1 MARALDVLGLGLRLV
16 RFSVKELAAA
26 RVEATKRWPDSTV
39 SVTKAEA
46 RLHEASTRDEGEDG
60 EANLEGR
67 HDEAWSATSG
77 FIAQTT
83 AQLRDALSQRDTRRP
98 KQRLKPSSEI
108 VL

>member
-1 MARALDVLGLGLRLV
+1 MRRAL
-16 RFSVKELAAA
+16 EMN
-26 RVEATKRWPDSTV
+26 
-39 SVTKAEA
+39 
-46 RLHEASTRDEGEDG
+46 EGEDG